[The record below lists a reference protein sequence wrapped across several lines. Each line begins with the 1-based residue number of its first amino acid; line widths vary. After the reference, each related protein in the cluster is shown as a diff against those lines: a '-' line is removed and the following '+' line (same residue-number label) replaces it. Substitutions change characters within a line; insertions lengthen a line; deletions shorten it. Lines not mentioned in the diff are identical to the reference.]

1 MEVQVYKEKDGKLNF
16 TASEY
21 PIEDSEVI
29 DLMWWELDILRN
41 STKEEIDLILFNI
54 LTR

>member
-1 MEVQVYKEKDGKLNF
+1 MEVQIYKEKDGKLNF

-21 PIEDSEVI
+21 PIKDSELVEI
-29 DLMWWELDILRN
+29 PWWELDILRN

-54 LTR
+54 LTK